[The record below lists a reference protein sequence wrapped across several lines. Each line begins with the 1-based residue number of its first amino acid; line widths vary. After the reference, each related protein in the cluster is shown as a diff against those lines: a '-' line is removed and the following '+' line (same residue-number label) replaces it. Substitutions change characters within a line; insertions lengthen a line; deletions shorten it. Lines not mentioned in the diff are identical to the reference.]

1 MACCGKSPQSM
12 TGGPADRKFNLPV
25 ANALLDGGT
34 LPLQTSP
41 PATDLPPRALAVFTK
56 VHVLWSS
63 SPKVRKRPPCF
74 PYLLFHVAT
83 WQDCRPCHC

>member
-63 SPKVRKRPPCF
+63 SPKAFSAPWPWSCMRPACCLFRCELKR
-74 PYLLFHVAT
+74 
-83 WQDCRPCHC
+83 